1 LKELLLSL
9 NTIREKSKD
18 YGDWLTGIDPRY
30 PDSFAMIFN
39 DTTLTLEI
47 LDYYYGIW
55 KRKRLLPT
63 DMIKRLRKENAER
76 ILGITKWSFIS
87 ALSII
92 EYSAKEMLKMAN
104 TSSFEYLR
112 TKLQSGKRVYLS
124 EIIERSKKITLIDEQ
139 QYGIWRALIEVR
151 NAVVHNN
158 AIADIDGGYE
168 IDDIEINFVKGKMV
182 RGKLNLF
189 IKLLGIT
196 TDQYYKW
203 LRALLQARN
212 SQNWRV

>member
-9 NTIREKSKD
+9 DTIREKSKD
-18 YGDWLTGIDPRY
+18 YGDWLTGIDPKY

-39 DTTLTLEI
+39 DTTLTLEM

-63 DMIKRLRKENAER
+63 DVIKRLREENAQR
-76 ILGITKWSFIS
+76 VLGITKWAFIS

-92 EYSAKEMLKMAN
+92 EYTAKEMLKMAN
-104 TSSFEYLR
+104 TNSFEYLR
-112 TKLQSGKRVYLS
+112 AKLQSGKRVHLS
-124 EIIERSKKITLIDEQ
+124 EIIERSKKITLIDVEQ
-139 QYGIWRALIEVR
+139 YETWRALIEVR

-158 AIADIDGGYE
+158 AIADIDGGYK
-168 IDDIEINFVKGKMV
+168 IDDIEITLVKGKML
-182 RGKLNLF
+182 RDKLNFF

-203 LRALLQARN
+203 LRALLG
-212 SQNWRV
+212 